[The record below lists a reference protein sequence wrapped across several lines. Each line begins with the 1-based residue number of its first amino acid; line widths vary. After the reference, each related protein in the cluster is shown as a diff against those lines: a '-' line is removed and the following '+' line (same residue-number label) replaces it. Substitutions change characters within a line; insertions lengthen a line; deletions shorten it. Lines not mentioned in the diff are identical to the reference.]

1 MEQNCAFS
9 TIDMLYL
16 LLSSSILIQKDGC
29 CSMEHRNV
37 EISKKKNASST
48 WDSQFVSNTST
59 NQAQQCLT
67 SEIERDLVY
76 SLWYGRWQSIHL
88 HFVIKH
94 GQQKCHFHIFLMS
107 ILYNLRSCV
116 QFRAISL
123 KIRLLIVAKH
133 ENTLRNRA
141 LHRNRSF
148 SWKHN

>member
-9 TIDMLYL
+9 SIDMLYL
-16 LLSSSILIQKDGC
+16 LLSSSILIQKDGR

-88 HFVIKH
+88 HFVIYH
-94 GQQKCHFHIFLMS
+94 G
-107 ILYNLRSCV
+107 
-116 QFRAISL
+116 
-123 KIRLLIVAKH
+123 
-133 ENTLRNRA
+133 
-141 LHRNRSF
+141 
-148 SWKHN
+148 